1 MSIVMLVKRL
11 DQLEKQVADLT
22 LENTQRL
29 QDVYDLMEKVES
41 LEEGEQA
48 YVEKIAEM
56 RQEINALTQTNKI
69 EPSINT
75 KNDHNGVGTA

>member
-1 MSIVMLVKRL
+1 MLVKRL

-29 QDVYDLMEKVES
+29 QDVADLMEKVEI

-69 EPSINT
+69 EPSINA
-75 KNDHNGVGTA
+75 KNDHNGVGTS

>member
-1 MSIVMLVKRL
+1 MLVKRL